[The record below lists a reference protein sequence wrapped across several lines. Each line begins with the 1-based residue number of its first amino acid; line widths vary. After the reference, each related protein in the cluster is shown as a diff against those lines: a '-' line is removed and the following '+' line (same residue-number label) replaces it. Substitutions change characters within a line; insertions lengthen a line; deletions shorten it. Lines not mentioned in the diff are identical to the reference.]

1 MDMVPRSGGVVREYK
16 KEQHLCHCE
25 PSQMAWQSLFCCC
38 VARALMRPV
47 RILVFVQTALALV
60 FTYSLFPRLTPAGIL
75 VFVQTALALVFTYSD
90 SSRGSIATVAIQWI
104 IKSHAFACVH
114 NRLDCFAALAMTNMM
129 KYILTNMMKYILPG
143 PRGQKAPHKNIRFCG
158 DPAPR
163 GDKKYPY
170 MIFLLQDFVQT
181 NRINTK
187 HMPNPNHRLD

>member
-60 FTYSLFPRLTPAGIL
+60 FTYS
-75 VFVQTALALVFTYSD
+75 D

-114 NRLDCFAALAMTNMM
+114 YLLDCFATLAMT
-129 KYILTNMMKYILPG
+129 KRK
-143 PRGQKAPHKNIRFCG
+143 PRNGTKH
-158 DPAPR
+158 
-163 GDKKYPY
+163 PY
-170 MIFLLQDFVQT
+170 MIFLLQDILQT

-187 HMPNPNHRLD
+187 HMPKINHRLNSAIFIYKNPKFPRIFNLVLCRI

>member
-1 MDMVPRSGGVVREYK
+1 MVVREAK

-60 FTYSLFPRLTPAGIL
+60 FTYSFFPRLTPAGIL

-114 NRLDCFAALAMTNMM
+114 NRLDCFVSLAMT
-129 KYILTNMMKYILPG
+129 KRKSQDDTK
-143 PRGQKAPHKNIRFCG
+143 H
-158 DPAPR
+158 
-163 GDKKYPY
+163 PY

-187 HMPNPNHRLD
+187 HMPKINHRLNSA